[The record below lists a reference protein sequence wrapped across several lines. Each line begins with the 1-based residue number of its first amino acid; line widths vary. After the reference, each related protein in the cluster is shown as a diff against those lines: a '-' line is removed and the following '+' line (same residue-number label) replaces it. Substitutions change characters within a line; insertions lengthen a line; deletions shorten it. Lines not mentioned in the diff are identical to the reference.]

1 MVNGRLP
8 GRPGRSPGRAPGR
21 HGMREI
27 RAVIDAPCGVYLD
40 LSKSYSFK
48 FSEILP
54 LICVKYAQKQR
65 GTSNWRFKYCC

>member
-27 RAVIDAPCGVYLD
+27 RAVIDALSGVYLE
-40 LSKSYSFK
+40 FK
-48 FSEILP
+48 ANPI
-54 LICVKYAQKQR
+54 R
-65 GTSNWRFKYCC
+65 SNFLKYCR